1 MKMNRR
7 AVRILLVTVTLALAT
22 GVPGLASAQPRPK
35 ATAEGHYQKGMKAY
49 TLGKFADAIEE
60 FEKAYELRQ
69 EPIFLYNIAQ
79 SHRQNNSPQRAVFF
93 YRRYLEAE
101 PEAKNRA
108 DIEKRI
114 KDMEN
119 QLSAKPENLGGGTTP
134 PPAAAPVPVP
144 APQPAVAP
152 APPPA
157 SSPLIRQPQQPEP
170 GASPGRTLRI
180 SGIVVGSVGVAS
192 AVTGVF
198 LALHASSLR
207 EEATKP
213 GSVYDDDKYQSSQT
227 FRTLGWVTLGAGAAA
242 AVTGGVL
249 YYLGARAASAPAVA
263 VLPFAAP
270 GAGGATLFA
279 RF

>member
-1 MKMNRR
+1 MNRR
-7 AVRILLVTVTLALAT
+7 AMRILLAILTLALAA
-22 GVPGLASAQPRPK
+22 GVSRQGLAQPRAK

-79 SHRQNNSPQRAVFF
+79 SHRQNNSPQRAIFF

-119 QLSAKPENLGGGTTP
+119 QLNAKPENLGGGTTP
-134 PPAAAPVPVP
+134 APVPAPLPVP
-144 APQPAVAP
+144 APQPDVAS
-152 APPPA
+152 APQPT
-157 SSPLIRQPQQPEP
+157 SPVVVHQPLQP
-170 GASPGRTLRI
+170 GTAASPGRALRI
-180 SGIVVGSVGVAS
+180 SGIVVGAVGVAS
-192 AVTGVF
+192 AATGVF

-207 EEATKP
+207 DEATKP
-213 GSVYDDDKYQSSQT
+213 GSVYDDDKYQSSKT

-249 YYLGARAASAPAVA
+249 YYLGVRAASAPAVA

-270 GAGGATLFA
+270 GAGGATLYA